1 MISEKFFKKGIEGKQ
16 IVILTA
22 AREYYHKKERYY
34 LEGNP
39 YVDYRIR
46 TLFSRDDAEILV
58 NKLDSKAHL

>member
-22 AREYYHKKERYY
+22 AREYYHKKKRYY

-46 TLFSRDDAEILV
+46 TFFSRDDAEILV

>member
-22 AREYYHKKERYY
+22 AREYYHKKKRYY
-34 LEGNP
+34 LEGTP

-46 TLFSRDDAEILV
+46 TFFSRDDAEILV

>member
-1 MISEKFFKKGIEGKQ
+1 MIFEKFFKKGIDDKQ

-22 AREYYHKKERYY
+22 AREYYHKKKRYY